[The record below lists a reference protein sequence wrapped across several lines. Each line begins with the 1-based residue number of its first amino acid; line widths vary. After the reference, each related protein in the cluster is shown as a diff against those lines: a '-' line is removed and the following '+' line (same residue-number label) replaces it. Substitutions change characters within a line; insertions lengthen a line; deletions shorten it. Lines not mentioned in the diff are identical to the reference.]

1 VCCLGVSSEKKE
13 RLKMSLNTN
22 ALPEKK
28 KYISISTM
36 AKIGVLGALAA
47 ILMLVE
53 IPLWFAPPFYKID
66 LSEVPV
72 LIGAL
77 AMGPV
82 AGILIELIKI
92 LGNFLLNGTA
102 TYGVGELANFLIGIS
117 LVLPP
122 AIMYKKKKTRLTAG
136 IGLAIGTVFMSI
148 IGALL
153 NAFVLLPV
161 YANVFSMSLDNL
173 VAMGTAV
180 NGNIKSITGFVLL
193 AVTPF
198 NLLKGII
205 VSVCTLLLYKYLSP
219 LLKNKY

>member
-1 VCCLGVSSEKKE
+1 
-13 RLKMSLNTN
+13 
-22 ALPEKK
+22 
-28 KYISISTM
+28 
-36 AKIGVLGALAA
+36 
-47 ILMLVE
+47 
-53 IPLWFAPPFYKID
+53 
-66 LSEVPV
+66 
-72 LIGAL
+72 
-77 AMGPV
+77 
-82 AGILIELIKI
+82 
-92 LGNFLLNGTA
+92 
-102 TYGVGELANFLIGIS
+102 
-117 LVLPP
+117 
-122 AIMYKKKKTRLTAG
+122 
-136 IGLAIGTVFMSI
+136 MSI